1 MSSKK
6 NKKRA
11 AWIIVAVVLAAAAGV
26 AVYASTKAKK
36 DPKAAAEETTKVEK
50 RSVDDIIEVSGN
62 LKPLLAQEIRAPVDG
77 IVAEVLAKAGE
88 KLEAGDLIA
97 RMNSS
102 AAVYAVDSARYQI
115 EQESFA
121 GNRRKVE
128 LLKRELESKE
138 KAVEDLN
145 LRAHIGGTVS
155 KLDLKAGD
163 VVVAGTSYGRIIDV
177 SALVADVEIAE
188 SDIPRAKPGQV
199 VEFRFPALPG
209 LAAKGRVD
217 AFPAEARI
225 NDRGLA
231 VLDAKLVIDA
241 PPKGLLPAYSFS
253 AVIKAGEARDVLVV
267 DSRAVSYK
275 AGKPFVERKKAGGAY
290 ETVSV
295 ETEGFGSGL
304 VRIVSG
310 CAEGDALKIPTPK
323 AK

>member
-1 MSSKK
+1 MSLKK
-6 NKKRA
+6 SKKRA
-11 AWIIVAVVLAAAAGV
+11 AWIVIAIVLVAGAGAAI
-26 AVYASTKAKK
+26 YASTKAKK
-36 DPKAAAEETTKVEK
+36 DPKGASEETTKVEK
-50 RSVDDIIEVSGN
+50 RSVDDIIEVSGH

-77 IVAEVLAKAGE
+77 IVAEVLAKAGD
-88 KLEAGDLIA
+88 KLAPGDLIA

-115 EQESFA
+115 EQESFS

-128 LLKRELESKE
+128 LLKRELEAKE

-188 SDIPRAKPGQV
+188 SDIPRARPGQA

-209 LAAKGRVD
+209 LIAKGRVD

-225 NDRGLA
+225 NERGLA
-231 VLDAKLVIDA
+231 VLDAKLVIDS

-253 AVIKAGEARDVLVV
+253 AVIKAGEARDVLVA

-275 AGKPFVERKKAGGAY
+275 MGKPFVERKKADGSY
-290 ETVSV
+290 ESLSV

-304 VRIVSG
+304 VRIVTG
-310 CAEGDALKIPTPK
+310 CAEGDTLKIPSPK